1 MDLLAIQEYFY
12 TNPGVLWVVLAV
24 IFIIIEVSIPGIG
37 GLFSGVAAL
46 TLGALLIFEVIHP
59 ETFVAQLAWFFGLTI
74 LSAAVLWVPLKKMM
88 KPSAEAYSDIIGTH
102 AKVENRLEKGKLGTV
117 KWSGTTMRSRIVET
131 SELDFI
137 AAGQEVW
144 IHDKDGTVLLVDVK
158 QIEAKNTS

>member
-12 TNPGVLWVVLAV
+12 TNPGILWVVVAV
-24 IFIIIEVSIPGIG
+24 VFIIIEVSVPGIG

-74 LSAAVLWVPLKKMM
+74 LWAAVLWKPLKRMM
-88 KPSAEAYSDIIGTH
+88 KPPGEAYSDIIGTH

-137 AAGQEVW
+137 DEGQEVW
-144 IHDKDGTVLLVDVK
+144 VHDKDGTVLLVDVK
-158 QIEAKNTS
+158 QIESKNNS